1 MKDPTWYLEEKY
13 FKNISKKNSNNLD
26 NDVLINK
33 SIDKIKC

>member
-13 FKNISKKNSNNLD
+13 FKNIFKKNSNNLD